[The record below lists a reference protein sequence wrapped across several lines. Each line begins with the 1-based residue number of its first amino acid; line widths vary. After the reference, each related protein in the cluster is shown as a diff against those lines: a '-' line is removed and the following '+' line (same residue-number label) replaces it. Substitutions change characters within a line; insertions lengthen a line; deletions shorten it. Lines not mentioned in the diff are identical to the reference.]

1 MITPGEAWIL
11 LTGALATVSCAL
23 LGTFLVLRKM
33 SLLGDALSHAVLPGI
48 VIAFILSG
56 SRDVVPMFA
65 GAAVFGIIATVLIDA
80 FHRRWRVQE
89 DAAIG
94 IVFTALFALGVVL
107 VTAYT
112 GHIDLDQEC
121 VLYGE
126 IAYAPLDIWTLNGND
141 MGPRPAWILG
151 TAFIL
156 TVAFVG
162 LFYKELQISSFDPA
176 MALSVGIN
184 ATIMHYALMTMVSIT
199 TVAAFESVGAIL
211 VVAMFIVPGAAAYLW
226 SNRLKVILWLSA
238 IFSVLSAVGGYVLAS
253 VWNSSIAG
261 AMVAAVGMIFFL
273 SVLASPSQ
281 GLLGKAIVRARLS
294 VRIAQDH
301 LLLGL
306 IRQSERDSFEGVLC
320 QEIPRLVGAGPWVSR
335 AATRRLTSGG
345 LIRDEGDRLVLTAE
359 GERNATRL
367 LRSHRLW
374 ESYLS
379 NLGLPH
385 DHTHVPAD
393 LLEHFIDEG
402 LRERID
408 QELGGSGV
416 DPQGKPIP
424 QERAD
429 GEAG

>member
-11 LTGALATVSCAL
+11 LAGILATVSCAL

-48 VIAFILSG
+48 VIAFLISG
-56 SRDVVPMFA
+56 SRDVIPMFL
-65 GAAVFGIIATVLIDA
+65 GAAVFGVLATVLIET

-107 VTAYT
+107 VSAYT
-112 GHIDLDQEC
+112 GHMDLDQEC

-126 IAYAPLDIWTLNGND
+126 IAYTPWDTWTLGD
-141 MGPRPAWILG
+141 RLMGPRPVWILG
-151 TAFIL
+151 TALVLTIAFI
-156 TVAFVG
+156 VV
-162 LFYKELQISSFDPA
+162 FYKELQICSFDPA
-176 MALSVGIN
+176 MAVSVGIN
-184 ATIMHYALMTMVSIT
+184 ATVVHYGLMSMVSVT

-226 SNRLKVILWLSA
+226 SNRLKTILWLSA
-238 IFSVLSAVGGYVLAS
+238 GFAVLSAVGGYALAS

-261 AMVAAVGMIFFL
+261 AMVAAIGLVFL
-273 SVLASPSQ
+273 FSVLVSPSQ

-294 VRIAQDH
+294 IRVAQDH

-306 IRQSERDSFEGVLC
+306 IRQSERDSFAGILR
-320 QEIPRLVGAGPWVSR
+320 QEVPRIVGAGTWI
-335 AATRRLTSGG
+335 TRSAMRKLSSDG
-345 LIRDEGDRLVLTAE
+345 LVRDEGDRVVLTPD
-359 GERNATRL
+359 GERSANRL

-379 NLGLPH
+379 NLGLPQ

-402 LRERID
+402 LREEID
-408 QELGGSGV
+408 AELSQTDV

-424 QERAD
+424 RESEEGPRS
-429 GEAG
+429 